1 MSIKKCFNLIGK
13 SITVYIQEEIYFNIC
28 ENLK

>member
-1 MSIKKCFNLIGK
+1 MSIKQCFSLMEK
-13 SITVYIQEEIYFNIC
+13 SITVYIQEEIYFNIY